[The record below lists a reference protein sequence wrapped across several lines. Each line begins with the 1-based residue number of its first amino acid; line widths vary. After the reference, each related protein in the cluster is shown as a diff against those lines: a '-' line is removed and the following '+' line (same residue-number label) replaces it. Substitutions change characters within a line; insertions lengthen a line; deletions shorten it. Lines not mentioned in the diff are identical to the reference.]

1 MLRIQKRF
9 NKATLY
15 HLHRGLVSKSS
26 RHNSGDTK
34 KSKTNKT
41 PLWCAPFIFHTK
53 EQDKENKEQDDNAFI
68 SSLMSNKAWLTSK
81 MDWLDL
87 PSVEDINAKMTE
99 LYPQFTSQF
108 KHLSD
113 GYAKMWDYLTM
124 EDFRKL
130 VEEIKQEEKDPRLYP
145 EMNKDATVR

>member
-1 MLRIQKRF
+1 
-9 NKATLY
+9 
-15 HLHRGLVSKSS
+15 
-26 RHNSGDTK
+26 
-34 KSKTNKT
+34 
-41 PLWCAPFIFHTK
+41 
-53 EQDKENKEQDDNAFI
+53 
-68 SSLMSNKAWLTSK
+68 MSNKAWLTSK